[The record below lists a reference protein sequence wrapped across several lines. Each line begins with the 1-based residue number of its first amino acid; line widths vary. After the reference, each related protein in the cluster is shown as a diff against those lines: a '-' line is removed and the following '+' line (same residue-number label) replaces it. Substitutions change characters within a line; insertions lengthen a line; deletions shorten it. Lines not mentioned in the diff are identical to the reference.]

1 MATGLIALLDDVA
14 GLAKVAAASLDDVT
28 AQATRAGAKAVGVV
42 IDDAA
47 VTPRYVVG
55 FAAARELPIVGRIA
69 AGSLKNKLLFLLP
82 AALAL
87 SLLAPWAITPLLML
101 GGAFLCYEG
110 TEKAYEAIWPHRA
123 HEHEAK
129 VGAVAAAGRQ
139 DAASL
144 ENEKVKGAIK
154 TDFILS
160 AEIMAITLAS
170 VPESSFWLQAV
181 ILAVVGLGITVV
193 VYGAV
198 ALIVKADDAGVAL
211 AANERPA
218 SALFGFRRGGG
229 APGSAPPSG
238 ADRLL
243 RPVTQG
249 FGRGLVLGMSVLLKA
264 LSVVGTAAMVWV
276 GGGII
281 IHGLEE
287 YGLPA
292 IGHAV
297 HAAAEAA
304 GHALPA
310 MAATVEWIVTA
321 AASGVFGLLVG
332 AALIPFVEHVAAP
345 VWKRLRGMAGGGGA
359 RRHAS

>member
-14 GLAKVAAASLDDVT
+14 GLAKVAAASLDDIT
-28 AQATRAGAKAVGVV
+28 AQATKAGAKAAGVV

-55 FAAARELPIVGRIA
+55 FAASRELPIVGRIA
-69 AGSLKNKLLFLLP
+69 LGSLKNKLLFLLP

-129 VGAVAAAGRQ
+129 VGAAAGRQ

-144 ENEKVKGAIK
+144 ETEKVNGAIK

-218 SALFGFRRGGG
+218 SALFGSQRGGA
-229 APGSAPPSG
+229 APAAPSG

-243 RPVTQG
+243 RPLTQG
-249 FGRGLVLGMSVLLKA
+249 FGRGLVLGMPVLLKA

>member
-28 AQATRAGAKAVGVV
+28 AQAARAGAKAAGVV

-55 FAAARELPIVGRIA
+55 FVAARELPIVWRIA
-69 AGSLKNKLLFLLP
+69 LGSLKNKLLFLLP

-101 GGAFLCYEG
+101 GGTFLCYEG

-123 HEHEAK
+123 HEHEVK
-129 VGAVAAAGRQ
+129 VGAAAGR
-139 DAASL
+139 DAQAF
-144 ENEKVKGAIK
+144 EDEKVNGAIK

-170 VPESSFWLQAV
+170 VPESSFWLQAMV
-181 ILAVVGLGITVV
+181 LAVVGLGITVA
-193 VYGAV
+193 VYGGV

-211 AANERPA
+211 AANGRPA
-218 SALFGFRRGGG
+218 STLLGVRGGG
-229 APGSAPPSG
+229 AADAPSSG

-243 RPVTQG
+243 RPLTQG
-249 FGRGLVLGMSVLLKA
+249 LGRGLVLGMPVFLKVLSA
-264 LSVVGTAAMVWV
+264 VGTAAMVWV

-292 IGHAV
+292 IGHVV

-310 MAATVEWIVTA
+310 MASAVEWLVSA

-345 VWKRLRGMAGGGGA
+345 VWKRLKGAFGGGRGA

>member
-28 AQATRAGAKAVGVV
+28 AQAAKAGAKAAGVV

-55 FAAARELPIVGRIA
+55 FAASRELPIVGRIA
-69 AGSLKNKLLFLLP
+69 AGSLRNKLLFLLP

-123 HEHEAK
+123 HEHEVK
-129 VGAVAAAGRQ
+129 VEAAAGR
-139 DAASL
+139 DAPAF
-144 ENEKVKGAIK
+144 EDEKVNGAIK

-170 VPESSFWLQAV
+170 VPEASFWLQAV
-181 ILAVVGLGITVV
+181 VLAVVGLGITVA

-218 SALFGFRRGGG
+218 STLFGFRRGGPP
-229 APGSAPPSG
+229 AGSPPSG

-243 RPVTQG
+243 RPLTQG
-249 FGRGLVLGMSVLLKA
+249 FGRGLVFGMPVLLKA

-292 IGHAV
+292 LGHAV

-304 GHALPA
+304 GHALPTA
-310 MAATVEWIVTA
+310 AATVEWIVTA

-332 AALIPFVEHVAAP
+332 AALIPIVEHVAAP
-345 VWKRLRGMAGGGGA
+345 VWKRLRGTAGGGDA
-359 RRHAS
+359 RHAS